1 MYRYVLKYRVCGGEM
16 HELKFMTQTGC
27 YLFIKMLLDDKQ
39 VSFIQVKEIDSM
51 CGSGDS
57 DAAI

>member
-1 MYRYVLKYRVCGGEM
+1 MYRYVLKYRVHEGET
-16 HELKFMTQTGC
+16 HRLKFMTQTGC

-39 VSFIQVKEIDSM
+39 VSFIQVKEIF
-51 CGSGDS
+51 